1 MHDHLIT
8 FLAPVTTRHGQQQV
22 KAFQIVP
29 AVTSRH
35 DRHTPLQAPRC
46 CERRSRQSL
55 GPAAI
60 VHRMGLSVE
69 CSCGR
74 QQTVLLAAPSFV
86 QDAFRQTKFAMV
98 STMAENSQRTIP
110 QTGPALI
117 VKSNDQGCAKLQS
130 SRPRAQGLAT
140 GCPVGRPGPSSH
152 HKQNNRRSYQVP
164 QTTAKKRSEF
174 AYRKHTLTE
183 HSCAFF
189 ATPSALPDLR
199 PSTVSPIP
207 HIAASKTS
215 ASPRSDCFT
224 DLLPRTQNCA
234 LILASACIIAKSLQE
249 ASGARP
255 RLRSTGHDGC
265 GRRPGEPVPSARG
278 TWAYVMHHD
287 HHQACYHRML
297 LTILSPSRGQLR
309 CRLQGHRS
317 DDRRNRCHQACMSLP
332 PPHHV
337 RLTAGSCLL
346 LTCCPPQIDLESSED
361 DIQEIQQE
369 ISVLSTCASSF
380 VTQYKASFL
389 RGHKLWIVME
399 FLGGGSCLDLVRPP
413 GSFSYVWTSG

>member
-22 KAFQIVP
+22 KAFQILP

-164 QTTAKKRSEF
+164 QNHGKKKKRICVSQTHSN
-174 AYRKHTLTE
+174 RTLVR
-183 HSCAFF
+183 FF
-189 ATPSALPDLR
+189 CDSVCP
-199 PSTVSPIP
+199 
-207 HIAASKTS
+207 
-215 ASPRSDCFT
+215 PRSPSLHCVSHSTYCCVKNKRKPPFG
-224 DLLPRTQNCA
+224 LLHRSLASHPEPRTHPCQ
-234 LILASACIIAKSLQE
+234 
-249 ASGARP
+249 
-255 RLRSTGHDGC
+255 RL
-265 GRRPGEPVPSARG
+265 
-278 TWAYVMHHD
+278 HH
-287 HHQACYHRML
+287 RKE
-297 LTILSPSRGQLR
+297 S
-309 CRLQGHRS
+309 
-317 DDRRNRCHQACMSLP
+317 
-332 PPHHV
+332 
-337 RLTAGSCLL
+337 AGSVWGAA
-346 LTCCPPQIDLESSED
+346 PA
-361 DIQEIQQE
+361 EIHRARWLWTE
-369 ISVLSTCASSF
+369 AWRASTKCS
-380 VTQYKASFL
+380 
-389 RGHKLWIVME
+389 RN
-399 FLGGGSCLDLVRPP
+399 LGVRDAP
-413 GSFSYVWTSG
+413 